1 MKSAAKQVARALIR
15 RTDVAG
21 IATITLNRP
30 DAFNALSE
38 ALLVALQQTL
48 DAIALDDRVR
58 VLVIAGSERAFCA
71 GHDLK
76 QMQEDGGTNA
86 AYHQQ
91 LFADCSRMMMT
102 LTRLPQPVIAKVRGI
117 ATAAGCQLVSMC
129 DLAVAEDGARFATS
143 GINYGLFCST
153 PSVGLSRNVLRK
165 HAMEMLLT
173 GEFIDAAEA
182 ARIGLIN
189 RAVPADNLDAEV
201 ARLCDS
207 IAAKPAASIA
217 LGKRLFYQQIEMG
230 MDAAY
235 QLAAQTMAC
244 DVVQPAAQE
253 GLAAFTEKRAPKF

>member
-1 MKSAAKQVARALIR
+1 MKSAAKQVARALIQ
-15 RTDVAG
+15 RTDASG
-21 IATITLNRP
+21 ITTITLNRP

-38 ALLVALQQTL
+38 ALLAALQQTL

-58 VLVIAGSERAFCA
+58 VVVIAGSDRAFCA

-76 QMQEDGGTNA
+76 QMRDDGGADA

-153 PSVGLSRNVLRK
+153 PSVGLSRNVPRK

-189 RAVPADNLDAEV
+189 RAVAAANLDAEV
-201 ARLCDS
+201 ARLCGS

-217 LGKRLFYQQIEMG
+217 LGKRLFYRQIEMG

-244 DVVQPAAQE
+244 DVVQAAAQE